1 MYNFGKA
8 GFDPGHYKGQNI
20 GPNGY
25 REGDVMLRLGL
36 KLQQKYGIF
45 LTRKDNNDVSF
56 QARAQLAKAVGCNTL
71 ISIHTN
77 APGKKQSIN
86 DVKGII
92 VFYSMQHPE
101 DRAMAEYI
109 GNELAKVMG
118 TIFRGAK
125 TRPSEKF
132 PTQDYYAM
140 IRRPEAL
147 GIEHPFIVEHGSHW
161 EMAINT
167 EDKLN
172 KIVECYGRILGLVHE
187 MTFEE
192 AEHII
197 AEEAGIDP
205 AYWVSRKNIDPYF
218 AAHEIKVAAAFKKK
232 GG

>member
-1 MYNFGKA
+1 MFNFGKV

-45 LTRKDNNDVSF
+45 LTRKDIGDISF
-56 QARAQLAKAVGCNTL
+56 QARAQLAKAAGCNTL
-71 ISIHTN
+71 ISLHTN
-77 APGKKQSIN
+77 APE
-86 DVKGII
+86 DAKGVLVI
-92 VFYSMQHPE
+92 YSMKHPGDHE
-101 DRAMAEYI
+101 IAHYI
-109 GNELAKVMG
+109 GEEVAKAIGLKV
-118 TIFRGAK
+118 RGVI
-125 TRPSEKF
+125 TRAGVSFPSL
-132 PTQDYYAM
+132 DYYAM

-161 EMAINT
+161 EMATNT

-197 AEEAGIDP
+197 AEKVGIDP
-205 AYWVSRKNIDPYF
+205 AYWIARRNIDPYF
-218 AAHEIKVAAAFKKK
+218 AAHEIRIATVIK
-232 GG
+232 